1 MKVFG
6 FAVVPCKNRL
16 QWQYWPATHDG
27 KELKCHDLAG
37 SNGSWTPSK
46 TAIFIIGEDQSTQ
59 LCSVAENRAGDLV
72 ATLNNIKARG
82 E

>member
-1 MKVFG
+1 MEVFG

-27 KELKCHDLAG
+27 EELKCHDLAG
-37 SNGSWTPSK
+37 LNGSWTPSK
-46 TAIFIIGEDQSTQ
+46 TAIFIQSKNGESLCDVTENKAIQ
-59 LCSVAENRAGDLV
+59 LVSI
-72 ATLNNIKARG
+72 LNKIKARG